1 MPAAT
6 AAALAA
12 TPDPLAAAPALLTAT
27 PVPAASPLPAEVAD
41 VLPAALVDTPLGV
54 LGVLVAVLAILFA
67 LNRTRGGSRLFNV
80 IPLLVFCYFVPA
92 LLSNIG
98 ILPLESPVYTFIR
111 RVLLPAS
118 LLLLVLATD
127 IPAVIRL
134 GRHAVILFLT
144 GTASVLLGGPLAFLA
159 LGWMFPDAA
168 LDQAWRGLAALCG
181 SWIGGGANFVAVGD
195 SVQASPATMS
205 LMVVVDVAVANVWM
219 AILLGFAGR
228 EAKMD
233 AKVGADRSRI
243 DEVRAKVEAYQAEV
257 TRPVNLPDLLLILAL
272 GIGATALVTWIASF
286 LPDIGTIIN
295 GFTWVV
301 CLITAVGVAL
311 SFTPLR
317 RLEGAGASTVGS
329 VFLYL
334 LVATIG
340 ASAQFSHV
348 LDNLPLLAVGA
359 LWMTFHAVVMLTVRR
374 LLRAPV
380 FFLAVGSQANIGG
393 AASAPVVAAAFHP
406 ALAPVGVLL
415 AVLGYVLGTYAG
427 LVAAFL
433 LQMVAR
439 YHGG

>member
-1 MPAAT
+1 MPE
-6 AAALAA
+6 
-12 TPDPLAAAPALLTAT
+12 PA
-27 PVPAASPLPAEVAD
+27 
-41 VLPAALVDTPLGV
+41 LPAALISTPLGV
-54 LGVLVAVLAILFA
+54 LGVLLAVLAALFA
-67 LNRTRGGSRLFNV
+67 LGRTGPGSRLFSV
-80 IPLLVFCYFVPA
+80 VPLLVFCYFVPA
-92 LLSNIG
+92 LLSNTGVI
-98 ILPLESPVYTFIR
+98 PLESDLYTFIR

-134 GRHAVILFLT
+134 GRDAVVLFLT

-159 LGWMFPDAA
+159 LGWMFPQPA

-219 AILLGFAGR
+219 AILLWFAGR
-228 EAKMD
+228 EARMD
-233 AKVGADRSRI
+233 ARVGADRSRI
-243 DEVRAKVEAYQAEV
+243 DEVRARVETYQAEV
-257 TRPVNLPDLLLILAL
+257 ARPANVPDLLLILAL
-272 GIGATALVTWIASF
+272 GLGSTAVVTWIAGF
-286 LPDIGTIIN
+286 LPDVGTIIN

-359 LWMTFHAVVMLTVRR
+359 LWMLIHALTMLAVRR
-374 LLRAPV
+374 LLRAPI
-380 FFLAVGSQANIGG
+380 FFLAVGSQANVGG
-393 AASAPVVAAAFHP
+393 AASAPIVAAAFHP
-406 ALAPVGVLL
+406 ALATVGVLL
-415 AVLGYVLGTYAG
+415 AVLGYVLGTYGG
-427 LVAAFL
+427 LAAAFL
-433 LQMVAR
+433 LRQVAR
-439 YHGG
+439 FYAG

>member
-1 MPAAT
+1 MPPEP
-6 AAALAA
+6 
-12 TPDPLAAAPALLTAT
+12 TPP
-27 PVPAASPLPAEVAD
+27 
-41 VLPAALVDTPLGV
+41 PAALVDTPLGV
-54 LGVLVAVLAILFA
+54 LGVLVTVLAVLFLA
-67 LNRTRGGSRLFNV
+67 NRTRAGGKLFSV
-80 IPLLVFCYFVPA
+80 VPLLVFCYFVPA
-92 LLSNIG
+92 LLSNLGVI
-98 ILPLESPVYTFIR
+98 PLESPVYTFIR

-127 IPAVIRL
+127 IPAVLRL
-134 GRHAVILFLT
+134 GRVAVTLFLT
-144 GTASVLLGGPLAFLA
+144 ATASILVGGPLAFLA
-159 LGWMFPDAA
+159 LGWMFPESA

-195 SVQASPATMS
+195 SVQASAATLS
-205 LMVVVDVAVANVWM
+205 LMVVVDVGVANVWT

-228 EAKMD
+228 EKRMD
-233 AKVGADRSRI
+233 EAMGAERSRI
-243 DEVRAKVEAYQAEV
+243 DEVREKVAAYQAEV
-257 TRPVNLPDLLLILAL
+257 SRPANLPDMLAILAL
-272 GIGATALVTWIASF
+272 GLGTTALVTWVAGF

-301 CLITAVGVAL
+301 CLVTAIGVAL

-329 VFLYL
+329 TFLYL

-359 LWMTFHAVVMLTVRR
+359 LWMTFHAVTMLVVRR
-374 LLRAPV
+374 LLKAPV
-380 FFLAVGSQANIGG
+380 FFLAVGSQANVGG

-415 AVLGYVLGTYAG
+415 SILGYVLGTYGG

-433 LQMVAR
+433 LQSVAR
-439 YHGG
+439 FYGG

>member
-1 MPAAT
+1 MPE
-6 AAALAA
+6 
-12 TPDPLAAAPALLTAT
+12 PA
-27 PVPAASPLPAEVAD
+27 
-41 VLPAALVDTPLGV
+41 LPAALISTPLGV
-54 LGVLVAVLAILFA
+54 LGVLLAVLAALFA
-67 LNRTRGGSRLFNV
+67 LGRTGPGSRLFSMV
-80 IPLLVFCYFVPA
+80 PLLVFCYFVPA
-92 LLSNIG
+92 LLSNTGVI
-98 ILPLESPVYTFIR
+98 PLESDLYTFIR

-134 GRHAVILFLT
+134 GRDAVVLFLT
-144 GTASVLLGGPLAFLA
+144 GTTSVLLGGPLAFLA
-159 LGWMFPDAA
+159 LGWMFPQPA

-219 AILLGFAGR
+219 AMLLWFAGR
-228 EAKMD
+228 EARMD
-233 AKVGADRSRI
+233 ARVGADRSRI
-243 DEVRAKVEAYQAEV
+243 DEVRASVETYQAEV
-257 TRPVNLPDLLLILAL
+257 ARPANVPDLLLILAL
-272 GIGATALVTWIASF
+272 GLGSTAVVTWIAGF

-329 VFLYL
+329 AFLYL

-359 LWMTFHAVVMLTVRR
+359 LWMVIHALTMLAVRR

-393 AASAPVVAAAFHP
+393 AASAPIVAAAFHP
-406 ALAPVGVLL
+406 ALATVGVLL
-415 AVLGYVLGTYAG
+415 AVLGYVLGTYGG
-427 LVAAFL
+427 LLAAFL
-433 LQMVAR
+433 LRQVALF
-439 YHGG
+439 YGG